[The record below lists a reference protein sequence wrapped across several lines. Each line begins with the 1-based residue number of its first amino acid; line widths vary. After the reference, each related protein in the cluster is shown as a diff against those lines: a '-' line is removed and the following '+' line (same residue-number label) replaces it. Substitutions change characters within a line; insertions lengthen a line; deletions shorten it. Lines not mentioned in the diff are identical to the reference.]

1 MKKTLVVVVALLLV
15 AITVMSGCTSAAPA
29 DSPAATA
36 EAPAA
41 TEAAPETADSPDTTT
56 AEAPETIVIGASFD
70 NLDDPFWLGIKF
82 GMDKAVAELGDKVSI
97 SYQVAKADA
106 NTQNKQIQD
115 MVTSGANAI
124 VCTYVDM
131 DAIMQSVKLC
141 NENNIPFVYADRPI
155 IDTDDAKATWGI
167 ATDNLELTRA
177 GWEWAAQYAKDN
189 GMALNVLELQGSL
202 TDDNVLKRAQ
212 ALDEI
217 IAKYPDVVKR
227 VQSVPTEWNLEKCL
241 AGVTNALAAHPE
253 INCIFM
259 MSDFLIPPTV
269 QALQAADRYAP
280 IGDEKHVFLMG
291 YSGSKAAVQAMD
303 DKYMDMCFGM
313 DVIKEGYESVMA
325 AYAYATGGDTSAYTT
340 PVNDPG
346 FVMTQEN
353 LAETSKQAYGTNVD

>member
-1 MKKTLVVVVALLLV
+1 MKKTLVVVIALLMV
-15 AITVMSGCTSAAPA
+15 AITVLSGCTSAAPA
-29 DSPAATA
+29 NSPSKES

-41 TEAAPETADSPDTTT
+41 TEAPENPATTEDTSS
-56 AEAPETIVIGASFD
+56 EAPETIMIGAAFD

-82 GMDKAVAELGDKVSI
+82 GMDKAAAELGEKVSI
-97 SYQVAKADA
+97 SYQVAKGDA

-141 NENNIPFVYADRPI
+141 NENNIPFIYADRPI
-155 IDTDDAKATWGI
+155 IDTADAKGTWGI
-167 ATDNLELTRA
+167 ATDNLALTRA
-177 GWEWAAQYAKDN
+177 GWEWTAQYAKEN
-189 GMALNVLELQGSL
+189 GMMLNVLELQGSL

-241 AGVTNALAAHPE
+241 AGVTNAMAAHPE

-280 IGDEKHVFLMG
+280 IGDENHVFLMG
-291 YSGSKAAVQAMD
+291 YSGSKAAVQSMN

-325 AYAYATGGDTSAYTT
+325 AYAYASGGDTSAYTT